1 MTPTLRSAP
10 GSREESQAQDG
21 CRRVLTWEKELMHL
35 TPGASGCD
43 GELSPQP
50 GGEVTEAR
58 GSEVAGR
65 SPRRLEWR
73 PVRGVLVADPGAL
86 AKDVCAPSSGLHVL
100 PGCGRPL
107 SHGGFWV
114 PVRYRE
120 GGQPWRGRRCCDLCP
135 FQLLRQNAADGAS

>member
-1 MTPTLRSAP
+1 
-10 GSREESQAQDG
+10 
-21 CRRVLTWEKELMHL
+21 MHL

-65 SPRRLEWR
+65 SPRGLEWR
-73 PVRGVLVADPGAL
+73 PVRSVLIADPGAL

-100 PGCGRPL
+100 SGRRGPL
-107 SHGGFWV
+107 SHGGRLSSGALQGGRTALARAAALLPVSV
-114 PVRYRE
+114 PAAAAE
-120 GGQPWRGRRCCDLCP
+120 CRRLGLP
-135 FQLLRQNAADGAS
+135 SNGP